1 MRMRRR
7 CPDRA
12 NLTLGSAAV
21 IAAML
26 SLISPALSE
35 DAQTSVDDFG
45 KKVDAKVAAYL
56 QKHPV
61 RSSLLYDSVSG
72 LVGTLGETYGM
83 ATHECEDEPDLP
95 DWQELVPRL
104 RENTL
109 VALGASLTAGLKK
122 YQAATPAGQPIVGG
136 SHCAELMG
144 HYAALER
151 AIKAAGPALRKQGY

>member
-1 MRMRRR
+1 MRRR

-12 NLTLGSAAV
+12 KLTFGSAV
-21 IAAML
+21 LIAAML
-26 SLISPALSE
+26 SPISPALPE
-35 DAQTSVDDFG
+35 DAQASVDEFG

-72 LVGTLGETYGM
+72 LAGTLGETYGM
-83 ATHECEDEPDLP
+83 ATHECDDEPALP
-95 DWQELVPRL
+95 DWQEQLPGL
-104 RENTL
+104 RENTF

-122 YQAATPAGQPIVGG
+122 YQAATPVGQPIVGG

-151 AIKAAGPALRKQGY
+151 AIKAAGPALHKQGY